1 MLIARLDAAEDRAA
15 QTAAYASI
23 FHRRNIHARRRRLP
37 KQHPP
42 RTIEREYAASLLRV
56 VDRMMQSFDTLKLE
70 LPSLLDSNAT
80 AHRMDAGEGRKLRE
94 LVDEAR
100 RKMST
105 NVIPG
110 LDQLAH
116 SFANRT
122 AGYNKV
128 QLNRQVRAALG
139 VDVFIADRK
148 LQMMVE
154 NFVNSNVGLIRKLS
168 DEMSGRIETSV
179 LRAVQT
185 ATPWN
190 EYAQQLQDEFGF
202 AESRAKLIARDQI
215 GKFYGQTNA
224 TRQQELGVTKFVWRT
239 SEDERVRPEHEELDG
254 ETFSYDDP
262 PSEGLPGEPI
272 QCRCTAEPDFSFIYD
287 QIERD

>member
-1 MLIARLDAAEDRAA
+1 MLVLPSNKRAE

-23 FHRRNIHARRRRLP
+23 FHRRKIHARRRRLP

-42 RTIEREYAASLLRV
+42 RTIEREYSAALIRV
-56 VDRMMQSFDTLKLE
+56 VDRISGAFDGLKSE
-70 LPSLLDSNAT
+70 LPALLNANAA
-80 AHRMDAGEGRKLRE
+80 AHRTDAGEGRKLRE

-105 NVIPG
+105 NIIPG
-110 LDQLAH
+110 IDQLAH
-116 SFANRT
+116 AFANRT

-148 LQMMVE
+148 LQMQIE

-168 DEMSGRIETSV
+168 DEVAGRIETSV
-179 LRAVQT
+179 MHAMQT

-190 EYAQQLQDEFGF
+190 EYAQQLQDQFGF

-224 TRQQELGVTKFVWRT
+224 TRQQELGVTRFVWRT

-254 ETFSYDDP
+254 QTFDYDDP

-272 QCRCTAEPDFSFIYD
+272 QCRCTAEPDFSFIND
-287 QIERD
+287 LIQGE